1 MRRRPTPTTSP
12 RCTGRCRRCCPST
25 GSTTSRRPP
34 AARAARRAPA
44 SRRGSGCSPRRSGVA
59 AASSPVAE
67 ARALACRVAVGADEL
82 ALHYAIRRAVF
93 CREQGMFGAR
103 DDRDE
108 RDLDPATLHAIGAE
122 GGVVG
127 GTVRLYAL
135 DDGGR
140 VWQGDRL
147 AVLPA
152 FRHGSLGGSLVRF
165 AVRTAG
171 ARGGERMVAMIQL
184 ANVRFFVALGWS
196 LDGAV
201 VDFHGRAH
209 QPMAIA
215 LSPADG

>member
-1 MRRRPTPTTSP
+1 VT
-12 RCTGRCRRCCPST
+12 
-25 GSTTSRRPP
+25 
-34 AARAARRAPA
+34 
-44 SRRGSGCSPRRSGVA
+44 

-67 ARALACRVAVGADEL
+67 AGRAIACRVAAGADEL

-93 CREQGMFGAR
+93 CREQGMFGAG
-103 DDRDE
+103 DDRDP
-108 RDLDPATLHAIGAE
+108 RDAEAATLHAVGAE
-122 GGVVG
+122 RGLIG
-127 GTVRLYAL
+127 GTVRLYPL
-135 DDGGR
+135 SGDGGG

-171 ARGGERMVAMIQL
+171 SLGGDRMVAMIQL

-196 LDGAV
+196 PDGDV
-201 VDFHGRAH
+201 VDFHGRPH